1 MKKKNTCNF
10 EQIVDL
16 PNSFLAFTLLQH
28 VAALR
33 GYEDIVRFLIQRGA
47 DVNSIGMQA
56 FFKKKKVCKQF
67 IYQRQTKIF
76 KNNIFL

>member
-1 MKKKNTCNF
+1 MEPCEEKNTCNF

-56 FFKKKKVCKQF
+56 FFLKESMQA
-67 IYQRQTKIF
+67 IYLSKANT
-76 KNNIFL
+76 NI